1 MLQPTHKNLLENII
15 KTDIPG
21 LHPDLEVKSHLDICM
36 VNVPPEFWLS
46 AEFENNCDLSDF
58 SKDTQW
64 SSGQPQTKMQVSLY
78 IVSAQYTGLH
88 WGFGLWFIW

>member
-36 VNVPPEFWLS
+36 VNVPPEF
-46 AEFENNCDLSDF
+46 
-58 SKDTQW
+58 
-64 SSGQPQTKMQVSLY
+64 
-78 IVSAQYTGLH
+78 
-88 WGFGLWFIW
+88 